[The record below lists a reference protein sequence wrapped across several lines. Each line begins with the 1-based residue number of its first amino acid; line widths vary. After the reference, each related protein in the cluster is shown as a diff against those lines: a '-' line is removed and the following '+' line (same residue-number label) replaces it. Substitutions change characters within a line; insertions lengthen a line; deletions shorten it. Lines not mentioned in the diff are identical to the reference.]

1 MKEVTN
7 SDAIEQIVKY
17 QEARIK
23 ALQKRVETLEE
34 VEEKLNLEVEHLEKA
49 LFNERFK

>member
-1 MKEVTN
+1 MEEVTN
-7 SDAIEQIVKY
+7 FLYDQV
-17 QEARIK
+17 R
-23 ALQKRVETLEE
+23 ALQKRVKTLEE

>member
-1 MKEVTN
+1 MKETINFLYDQVR
-7 SDAIEQIVKY
+7 S
-17 QEARIK
+17 
-23 ALQKRVETLEE
+23 LQKRVKTLEE